1 VTFQLST
8 RTVLVLI
15 VLAVAVP
22 VGLFAGVLI
31 DAAWRQQGAVVD
43 RQNMDT
49 ARAMLV
55 AVDQEVQKNAA
66 VLGVLGTVD
75 IAPVLA
81 GGVPLSAER
90 FHQVAPSVVAR
101 QTGWRALFLL
111 DANGQRLAA
120 TPDPA
125 RLNLATARDPVA
137 TPASDPTAG
146 ANPIRGPNPVAG
158 LNPATTNPAATPN
171 AAATLN
177 AAAAANPA
185 ANERA
190 VDYAVLDLPA
200 AATLIRDVTASGRIG
215 FSDLIEHPLD
225 RKYVYLAAVPTMR
238 DGAVQSIL
246 VAEISSQTL
255 SDLLRRQHA
264 PPNGVVTLIDR
275 TSRIMAR
282 TRGEERFVGQ
292 HPSQGFADAAAK
304 MNEGAWRGTLLEGTP
319 AYSALSRS
327 NVTGWTIGLG
337 LPASEVDSIVQ
348 RSLWMLAAAGIL
360 MVGIGLIAATVFGKV
375 MIRALDGCASAA
387 ESLASEKPVDFRRS
401 RISEVARVGKSLT
414 AASELQHQ
422 RLREREAV
430 EAARTE
436 ASRQLQT
443 ALGAEQAALVREHAA
458 REEAETLSRAKDE
471 FLATLSHELR
481 TPLTPIVGWSQM
493 LRRGQLDNAAS
504 VRAMEI
510 IERNARVQAQLVED
524 LLDLSRV
531 VRGRVHLEMRD
542 VKLGP
547 IIEAVFDS
555 VRPAADA
562 KDITLS
568 LDDNLNDEV
577 AGDAARLQQV
587 FWNLLTNSTKFTD
600 KGGRI
605 EARLFRD
612 GSEAIVQIADNG
624 RGITRDLLPH
634 VFERFRQGSNDTVDG
649 RGGLGIGL
657 SLVRHLVELHG
668 GTVSAESAGEGQ
680 GATFTVRLPILGPR
694 AITGSGAL
702 ADQAGSRL
710 LEGMTLL
717 VVEDEHD
724 SRDLIGITLTQAGGS
739 PTLCAS
745 MDEAMAV
752 IAAHGSY
759 EEGADGQGGDGH
771 GAGARAFDAII
782 TDVGIPGS
790 HGYELLR
797 HVRGTPNLSRI
808 PIIALSAR
816 ARREDEESALG
827 VRFDAY
833 LEKPVDSQ
841 ELTSAIAAAIGRG

>member
-1 VTFQLST
+1 LA
-8 RTVLVLI
+8 LI

-22 VGLFAGVLI
+22 VGLFAAMLI
-31 DAAWRQQGAVVD
+31 DHAWRQQGAVVD

-55 AVDQEVQKNAA
+55 AVDQEVQKNAT
-66 VLGVLGTVD
+66 VLGVIGSVD
-75 IAPVLA
+75 FAAPSLTGA
-81 GGVPLSAER
+81 PLPIER
-90 FHQVAPSVVAR
+90 FQQVAPAVVAR
-101 QTGWRALFLL
+101 QPGWRALFLL
-111 DANGQRLAA
+111 DAKGERLAA
-120 TPDPA
+120 TQDPA
-125 RLNLATARDPVA
+125 
-137 TPASDPTAG
+137 
-146 ANPIRGPNPVAG
+146 
-158 LNPATTNPAATPN
+158 N
-171 AAATLN
+171 AAADVT
-177 AAAAANPA
+177 
-185 ANERA
+185 
-190 VDYAVLDLPA
+190 VDYAVLDLPEV
-200 AATLIRDVTASGRIG
+200 ATLIRDVAASGREA
-215 FSDLIEHPLD
+215 FSNLIEHPLE
-225 RKYVYLAAVPTMR
+225 RKYVYLAAVPIPR
-238 DGAVQSIL
+238 DGVVQSIL

-264 PPNGVVTLIDR
+264 PPNGVVTLVDR
-275 TSRIMAR
+275 APRIMAR
-282 TRGEERFVGQ
+282 TRGEERYVGKD
-292 HPSQGFADAAAK
+292 PSQGFKDAAAR
-304 MNEGAWRGTLLEGTP
+304 MNEGAWRGMLLEGTP

-327 NVTGWTIGLG
+327 SVTGWTIGLG
-337 LPASEVDSIVQ
+337 LPAAEVDSLVQ
-348 RSLWMLAAAGIL
+348 RSLWMLAGAGIL
-360 MVGIGLIAATVFGKV
+360 MVGIGLIAATLFGKV
-375 MIRALDGCASAA
+375 MIRALDDCASAA

-401 RISEVARVGKSLT
+401 RISEVARAGRSLT
-414 AASELQHQ
+414 AASALQHQ

-443 ALGAEQAALVREHAA
+443 ALAAEQGALIREHSA

-481 TPLTPIVGWSQM
+481 TPLNAILGWSQM
-493 LRRGQLDNAAS
+493 LRRGQVEEAAR

-547 IIEAVFDS
+547 IVEAVFDS

-568 LDDNLNDEV
+568 LDDQLTDEV

-600 KGGRI
+600 KGGHI

-612 GSEAIVQIADNG
+612 GSEAIVQVADNG
-624 RGITRDLLPH
+624 RGISPDLLPH
-634 VFERFRQGSNDTVDG
+634 VFERFRQGANNTVDG

-668 GTVSAESAGEGQ
+668 GTVSAESPGDGQ

-694 AITGSGAL
+694 AIADTG
-702 ADQAGSRL
+702 DRAGQDDARPL
-710 LEGMTLL
+710 DGTTLL
-717 VVEDEHD
+717 VVEDEQD
-724 SRDLIGITLTQAGGS
+724 SRDLIGLALTHAGGA

-745 MDEAMAV
+745 VDEAMAA
-752 IAAHGSY
+752 IAAR
-759 EEGADGQGGDGH
+759 DG
-771 GAGARAFDAII
+771 RLFDVII
-782 TDVGIPGS
+782 TDVGIPGVN
-790 HGYELLR
+790 GYELLR
-797 HVRGTPNLSRI
+797 HVRRTPHLSRI

-816 ARREDEESALG
+816 ARREDQESALDG
-827 VRFDAY
+827 RFDAY
-833 LEKPVDSQ
+833 LEKPIDSQ
-841 ELTSAIAAAIGRG
+841 TLTNAVAAAIGRG

>member
-8 RTVLVLI
+8 RTVLALI

-22 VGLFAGVLI
+22 VGLFAGMLI
-31 DAAWRQQGAVVD
+31 NHAWRQQGAVVD

-55 AVDQEVQKNAA
+55 AVDQEVQKTAGI
-66 VLGVLGTVD
+66 LGVIGTVD
-75 IAPVLA
+75 LFQQIAPTVI
-81 GGVPLSAER
+81 S
-90 FHQVAPSVVAR
+90 HQS
-101 QTGWRALFLL
+101 GWLALFLL
-111 DANGQRLAA
+111 DTNGQRLA
-120 TPDPA
+120 
-125 RLNLATARDPVA
+125 
-137 TPASDPTAG
+137 S
-146 ANPIRGPNPVAG
+146 
-158 LNPATTNPAATPN
+158 
-171 AAATLN
+171 AAAGD
-177 AAAAANPA
+177 
-185 ANERA
+185 A
-190 VDYAVLDLPA
+190 VDDAVLTLAPA
-200 AATLIRDVTASGRIG
+200 VTLIRDVAASGRVG
-215 FSDLIEHPLD
+215 FSDLIERPD
-225 RKYVYLAAVPTMR
+225 KKYVYLTAVPNLR

-246 VAEISSQTL
+246 VAEVSTQTL

-264 PPNGVVTLIDR
+264 PPNGVVTLLDR
-275 TSRIMAR
+275 TPRIMAR

-292 HPSQGFADAAAK
+292 RASKEFQDRAAR
-304 MNEGAWRGTLLEGTP
+304 MSEGAWRGVLLEGTP
-319 AYSALSRS
+319 TYAAMSRS
-327 NVTGWTIGLG
+327 DITGWTIGLG
-337 LPASEVDSIVQ
+337 LPAAEVDSLVQ
-348 RSLWMLAAAGIL
+348 RSLLMLAGAGLL
-360 MVGIGLIAATVFGKV
+360 MVAIGLIAATLFGKV
-375 MIRALDGCASAA
+375 MIGALNDCASAA
-387 ESLASEKPVDFRRS
+387 ESLASEMPVVFRRS
-401 RISEVARVGKSLT
+401 RISEVARVGSNLT
-414 AASELQHQ
+414 AASSLQRQ
-422 RLREREAV
+422 RLQEREVV

-443 ALGAEQAALVREHAA
+443 ALAAEQAALVREHAA

-481 TPLTPIVGWSQM
+481 TPLNAILGWSQM
-493 LRRGQLDNAAS
+493 LRRGQVDGNAR

-547 IIEAVFDS
+547 IVEAVFDS

-568 LDDNLNDEV
+568 LDDRLTDEV

-600 KGGRI
+600 KGGHI

-612 GSEAIVQIADNG
+612 GSEAIVQIVDDG
-624 RGITRDLLPH
+624 RGISRELLPH

-657 SLVRHLVELHG
+657 SLVRHLTELHG

-694 AITGSGAL
+694 AVAGAATDASDAAGQDGAL
-702 ADQAGSRL
+702 PLDGLRV
-710 LEGMTLL
+710 L
-717 VVEDEHD
+717 VVENEQD
-724 SRDLIGITLTQAGGS
+724 SRDLIGMTLTQAGGN

-745 MDEAMAV
+745 VDEAMSV
-752 IAAHGSY
+752 IDGRS
-759 EEGADGQGGDGH
+759 ADGDGR
-771 GAGARAFDAII
+771 GLVFDAII
-782 TDVGIPGS
+782 TDVGIPGNN
-790 HGYELLR
+790 GYELLR
-797 HVRGTPNLSRI
+797 HVRGTPKLSAI
-808 PIIALSAR
+808 PIVALSAR
-816 ARREDEESALG
+816 ARREDEESAVG

-833 LEKPVDSQ
+833 LEKPIDSQ
-841 ELTSAIAAAIGRG
+841 ALTNAVANAIARG

>member
-8 RTVLVLI
+8 RTILALI

-22 VGLFAGVLI
+22 VGLFAAALI
-31 DAAWRQQGAVVD
+31 DSAWRQQGAVVD

-55 AVDQEVQKNAA
+55 AVDQEVQKNATVLA
-66 VLGVLGTVD
+66 VIGTVD
-75 IAPVLA
+75 FAPPSPPPSAVPSASAPAPASAPTTEAAA
-81 GGVPLSAER
+81 GAPPAIER
-90 FHQVAPSVVAR
+90 FQQVAPVVIAR
-101 QTGWRALFLL
+101 QPGWRALFLL
-111 DANGQRLAA
+111 SPSGQRLAA
-120 TPDPA
+120 SHDPA
-125 RLNLATARDPVA
+125 
-137 TPASDPTAG
+137 
-146 ANPIRGPNPVAG
+146 
-158 LNPATTNPAATPN
+158 N
-171 AAATLN
+171 AAADQT
-177 AAAAANPA
+177 A
-185 ANERA
+185 
-190 VDYAVLDLPA
+190 DYAVLDLPA
-200 AATLIRDVTASGRIG
+200 VATLIRDVATSGHTA

-225 RKYVYLAAVPTMR
+225 RKYVYLAAVPVR
-238 DGAVQSIL
+238 SGGAGAVQSIL
-246 VAEISSQTL
+246 IAEISSTTL

-275 TSRIMAR
+275 TPRIMAR
-282 TRGEERFVGQ
+282 SRGEERFVGQ
-292 HPSQGFADAAAK
+292 HPSQGFLDAASRFPE
-304 MNEGAWRGTLLEGTP
+304 EGAWRGTLLEGTP

-327 NVTGWTIGLG
+327 SVTGWTIGLG
-337 LPASEVDSIVQ
+337 LPAAEVDGLVQ
-348 RSLWMLAAAGIL
+348 RSLWMLAGAGIL
-360 MVGIGLIAATVFGKV
+360 MVAIGLIAATLFGKV
-375 MIRALDGCASAA
+375 MIRALDDCASAA
-387 ESLASEKPVDFRRS
+387 ESLASETPFDFRRS
-401 RISEVARVGKSLT
+401 RISEVSRAGRSLT
-414 AASELQHQ
+414 AASALQRQ

-430 EAARTE
+430 EAARAE

-443 ALGAEQAALVREHAA
+443 ALTAEQGALVREHAA

-481 TPLTPIVGWSQM
+481 TPLNAILGWSQM
-493 LRRGQLDNAAS
+493 LRRGQVDGNAR
-504 VRAMEI
+504 VRALEI

-568 LDDNLNDEV
+568 LDDSLKDEV

-600 KGGRI
+600 KGGHI
-605 EARLFRD
+605 QARLFRD
-612 GSEAIVQIADNG
+612 GSEAVVEIADNG
-624 RGITRDLLPH
+624 RGISRDLLPH
-634 VFERFRQGSNDTVDG
+634 VFERFRQGANNTVDG

-668 GTVSAESAGEGQ
+668 GTVAAESAGDGQ

-694 AITGSGAL
+694 AIADTGDRAEQNGARPL
-702 ADQAGSRL
+702 DGA
-710 LEGMTLL
+710 TLL

-724 SRDLIGITLTQAGGS
+724 SRDLIGITLTHAGGT

-745 MDEAMAV
+745 VDDAISA
-752 IAAHGSY
+752 I
-759 EEGADGQGGDGH
+759 DG
-771 GAGARAFDAII
+771 RVFDAII
-782 TDVGIPGS
+782 TDVGIPGTN
-790 HGYELLR
+790 GYELLSY
-797 HVRGTPNLSRI
+797 VRGVPRLSRI
-808 PIIALSAR
+808 PVIALSAR
-816 ARREDEESALG
+816 ARREDQESALG

-841 ELTSAIAAAIGRG
+841 ALTNAVAAMIDRS

>member
-1 VTFQLST
+1 VTLQLST
-8 RTVLVLI
+8 RTVLALI

-22 VGLFAGVLI
+22 VGLFAAVLI
-31 DAAWRQQGAVVD
+31 DHAWRQQGAVVD

-55 AVDQEVQKNAA
+55 AVDQEVQKNAT

-75 IAPVLA
+75 FAPASAPAAAPAAALRPASAAAAPLPAIAPPPPV
-81 GGVPLSAER
+81 ER
-90 FHQVAPSVVAR
+90 FQQVAPAVVAR
-101 QTGWRALFLL
+101 QPGWRALFLL
-111 DANGQRLAA
+111 DATGQRLAA

-125 RLNLATARDPVA
+125 
-137 TPASDPTAG
+137 
-146 ANPIRGPNPVAG
+146 
-158 LNPATTNPAATPN
+158 N
-171 AAATLN
+171 AAADH
-177 AAAAANPA
+177 
-185 ANERA
+185 A

-200 AATLIRDVTASGRIG
+200 AAALIRDVAASGRAG
-215 FSDLIEHPLD
+215 FSDLLEHPLD
-225 RKYVYLAAVPTMR
+225 RKYVYLAAVPNLR
-238 DGAVQSIL
+238 DDVVQSIL

-275 TSRIMAR
+275 TPRIMAR
-282 TRGEERFVGQ
+282 TRGEERFVGK
-292 HPSQGFADAAAK
+292 HPSEGFREAAAR
-304 MNEGAWRGTLLEGTP
+304 MSEGAWRGTLLEGTQ

-327 NVTGWTIGLG
+327 SITGWTIGLG
-337 LPASEVDSIVQ
+337 LPAAEVDSLVQ

-360 MVGIGLIAATVFGKV
+360 MVAIGLIAATLFGKV
-375 MIRALDGCASAA
+375 MIRALDDCASAA
-387 ESLASEKPVDFRRS
+387 EALASETPFDFRRS

-414 AASELQHQ
+414 AASALQYQ
-422 RLREREAV
+422 RLREREVV

-443 ALGAEQAALVREHAA
+443 ALAAEQGALVREHAA

-481 TPLTPIVGWSQM
+481 TPLNAILGWSQM
-493 LRRGQLDNAAS
+493 LRRGQVEGSAR

-547 IIEAVFDS
+547 IVEAVFDS

-568 LDDNLNDEV
+568 LDDRLKDEV

-600 KGGRI
+600 KGGHI

-612 GSEAIVQIADNG
+612 GSEAIVQVADNG
-624 RGITRDLLPH
+624 RGISSALLPH
-634 VFERFRQGSNDTVDG
+634 VFERFRQGANNTVDG

-668 GTVSAESAGEGQ
+668 GTVSAESAGDGQ

-694 AITGSGAL
+694 AIADTGDRAEQDGARPL
-702 ADQAGSRL
+702 DGAS
-710 LEGMTLL
+710 LL
-717 VVEDEHD
+717 VVEDEQD
-724 SRDLIGITLTQAGGS
+724 SRDLIGITLTHAGGA

-745 MDEAMAV
+745 VDEA
-752 IAAHGSY
+752 IAAI
-759 EEGADGQGGDGH
+759 DG
-771 GAGARAFDAII
+771 RVFDVII
-782 TDVGIPGS
+782 TDVGMPGAN
-790 HGYELLR
+790 GYELLR
-797 HVRGTPNLSRI
+797 HVRGTPQLSGI
-808 PIIALSAR
+808 PIIALSAQ
-816 ARREDEESALG
+816 ARREDQESANG
-827 VRFDAY
+827 VRFDAF

-841 ELTSAIAAAIGRG
+841 TLTNAVAAAIRRG

>member
-1 VTFQLST
+1 VTLQLST
-8 RTVLVLI
+8 RTVLALI

-22 VGLFAGVLI
+22 VGLFAALLI
-31 DAAWRQQGAVVD
+31 NHAWRQQGAVVD

-55 AVDQEVQKNAA
+55 AVDQEVEKTAA
-66 VLGVLGTVD
+66 VLGVVGT
-75 IAPVLA
+75 IELAPENMAGAPLA
-81 GGVPLSAER
+81 VER
-90 FHQVAPSVVAR
+90 FHQVAPAVLAR
-101 QTGWRALFLL
+101 QPGWRALFLL
-111 DANGQRLAA
+111 DAKGQRLAA
-120 TPDPA
+120 T
-125 RLNLATARDPVA
+125 
-137 TPASDPTAG
+137 SDQAG
-146 ANPIRGPNPVAG
+146 
-158 LNPATTNPAATPN
+158 
-171 AAATLN
+171 
-177 AAAAANPA
+177 
-185 ANERA
+185 
-190 VDYAVLDLPA
+190 VLDLDPA
-200 AATLIRDVTASGRIG
+200 VTLIRHAAASGRPG
-215 FSDLIEHPLD
+215 FSDLLQHPAD
-225 RKYVYLAAVPTMR
+225 QKYVYLAAVPNLR
-238 DGAVQSIL
+238 NGAVESLL
-246 VAEISSQTL
+246 VAEISTQTL

-264 PPNGVVTLIDR
+264 PPNGVVTLVDR
-275 TSRIMAR
+275 TTKIMAR
-282 TRGEERFVGQ
+282 TRGEERFLGTLS
-292 HPSQGFADAAAK
+292 SQGFRDAAAR
-304 MNEGAWRGTLLEGTP
+304 MDEGAWRGVLLEGAP

-327 NVTGWTIGLG
+327 TITGWTIGLG
-337 LPASEVDSIVQ
+337 LPASEVDSLVQ
-348 RSLWMLAAAGIL
+348 RSLWMLAAAGLL
-360 MVGIGLIAATVFGKV
+360 MVAIGLIAATLFGKV
-375 MIRALDGCASAA
+375 MIRALDDCASAA
-387 ESLASEKPVDFRRS
+387 ESLASEKTVDFRRS
-401 RISEVARVGKSLT
+401 RISEVSRAGRSLT
-414 AASELQHQ
+414 AASALQHQ

-481 TPLTPIVGWSQM
+481 TPLNAILGWSQM
-493 LRRGQLDNAAS
+493 LRRGQLEESAR

-562 KDITLS
+562 KDITLA
-568 LDDNLNDEV
+568 LDDRLNDEV

-612 GSEAIVQIADNG
+612 GSEAIVQVTDDG

-694 AITGSGAL
+694 AIAGADGE
-702 ADQAGSRL
+702 AEQDGSRP
-710 LEGMTLL
+710 LEGLRVL
-717 VVEDEHD
+717 VIEDEHD
-724 SRDLIGITLTQAGGS
+724 SRDLIGMTLTQAGGS
-739 PTLCAS
+739 PLLCAS
-745 MDEAMAV
+745 VDEAL
-752 IAAHGSY
+752 AAFEHATNGH
-759 EEGADGQGGDGH
+759 ATDG
-771 GAGARAFDAII
+771 RVFDAII

-790 HGYELLR
+790 NGYDLLR
-797 HVRGTPNLSRI
+797 HVRGTPLLSRI

-816 ARREDEESALG
+816 ARREDQELSLG
-827 VRFDAY
+827 VHFDAY
-833 LEKPVDSQ
+833 LEKPVDAQ
-841 ELTSAIAAAIGRG
+841 ALTHAVAAAIRRG

>member
-1 VTFQLST
+1 MTFQLST
-8 RTVLVLI
+8 RTVLALI

-22 VGLFAGVLI
+22 VGLFSAVLI
-31 DAAWRQQGAVVD
+31 DSAWRQQGAVVD

-55 AVDQEVQKNAA
+55 AVDQEVQKNAT
-66 VLGVLGTVD
+66 VLDVIGTVD
-75 IAPVLA
+75 FSPPAASPAAAAAPASAPAASPAIASALAAASRPASAAPSIANTALPV
-81 GGVPLSAER
+81 ER
-90 FHQVAPSVVAR
+90 FHQVAPDVVAR
-101 QTGWRALFLL
+101 QPGWRALFLL
-111 DANGQRLAA
+111 DASGQRLAA

-125 RLNLATARDPVA
+125 
-137 TPASDPTAG
+137 
-146 ANPIRGPNPVAG
+146 
-158 LNPATTNPAATPN
+158 N
-171 AAATLN
+171 AAADH
-177 AAAAANPA
+177 AA
-185 ANERA
+185 
-190 VDYAVLDLPA
+190 DYAVLDLPA
-200 AATLIRDVTASGRIG
+200 AATLIRDTATSGRTA
-215 FSDLIEHPLD
+215 FSDLLEHPLD
-225 RKYVYLAAVPTMR
+225 RKFVYLAAVPIAR
-238 DGAVQSIL
+238 DGVVQSIL
-246 VAEISSQTL
+246 VAEISTQTL

-275 TSRIMAR
+275 APRIMAR
-282 TRGEERFVGQ
+282 TRGEDRFVGTP
-292 HPSQGFADAAAK
+292 PSAGFRDALERTS
-304 MNEGAWRGTLLEGTP
+304 EGAWRGTLLEGTP

-327 NVTGWTIGLG
+327 TLTGWSIGLG
-337 LPASEVDSIVQ
+337 LPSSEVDSLVQ

-360 MVGIGLIAATVFGKV
+360 MVAIGLIAATLFGRV
-375 MIRALDGCASAA
+375 MIGALNDCASAA
-387 ESLASEKPVDFRRS
+387 ESLASESSFDFRRS
-401 RISEVARVGKSLT
+401 RITEVARVGKSLT
-414 AASELQHQ
+414 AASTLQHQ

-443 ALGAEQAALVREHAA
+443 ALGAEQTALAREHAA

-481 TPLTPIVGWSQM
+481 TPLNAILGWSQM
-493 LRRGQLDNAAS
+493 LRRGQVDGDS
-504 VRAMEI
+504 RVRAMEI

-568 LDDNLNDEV
+568 VDDRLQDEV

-600 KGGRI
+600 KGGHI
-605 EARLFRD
+605 DVRLFRD
-612 GSEAIVQIADNG
+612 GSEAIVQVADNG
-624 RGITRDLLPH
+624 RGISPALLPH
-634 VFERFRQGSNDTVDG
+634 VFERFRQGANNTVDG

-668 GTVSAESAGEGQ
+668 GTVSAESAGEGH

-694 AITGSGAL
+694 AIAA
-702 ADQAGSRL
+702 ADDAAAQNGTRS
-710 LEGMTLL
+710 LEGATLL
-717 VVEDEHD
+717 VVEDEQD
-724 SRDLIGITLTQAGGS
+724 SRDLIGITVTHAGGT

-745 MDEAMAV
+745 VDDA
-752 IAAHGSY
+752 IAAI
-759 EEGADGQGGDGH
+759 AAMDG
-771 GAGARAFDAII
+771 RMFDAII
-782 TDVGIPGS
+782 TDVSLPGTN
-790 HGYELLR
+790 GYELLR
-797 HVRGTPNLSRI
+797 HVRGMQHLAGI

-816 ARREDEESALG
+816 ARREDQEEAIG

-841 ELTSAIAAAIGRG
+841 ALTDAVAAVIRRS